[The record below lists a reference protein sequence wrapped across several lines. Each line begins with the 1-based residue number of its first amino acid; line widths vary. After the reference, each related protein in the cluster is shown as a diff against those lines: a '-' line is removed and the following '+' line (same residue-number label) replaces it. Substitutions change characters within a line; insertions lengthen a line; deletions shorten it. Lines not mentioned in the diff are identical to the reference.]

1 MQVLSALHQFEQ
13 HSLSSLQTAPSC
25 LHELPDVDPEP
36 PDVDPELP
44 DVDPEL
50 PDVDPELPDVDP
62 ELPDVLELELWPQRL
77 RLLGR
82 HTLAPFQWRQVAKL
96 VHASPRPGIATRSPQ

>member
-25 LHELPDVDPEP
+25 LH
-36 PDVDPELP
+36 ELP

>member
-25 LHELPDVDPEP
+25 LH
-36 PDVDPELP
+36 
-44 DVDPEL
+44 EL